1 MGGADEE
8 RRSRLNPMSH
18 SSATPTAKAATSE
31 PATERLAAYA
41 AGLKLE
47 DLPRATVERAKH
59 CLIDAVACAIFG
71 RQFPWSAMVLDEAL
85 AVGAGGPCRVPGVA
99 GKTLQVPQAAL
110 ALGAFAH
117 AFEYDNLRKPG
128 AGVHPGATV
137 ALPALAMAASVK
149 ASGRD
154 LITAIVAG
162 VEVMFRIGAAT
173 LHSPE
178 TLGFHAPGVT
188 GPFGAA
194 AACAS
199 LMHLTPRETAHA
211 FGIAGSLAGGLLAF
225 AKAGTGGM
233 VKRLHLGRAAESGVV
248 AARLAQRGYEG
259 PRNVLE
265 GRYGVLESFCDDM
278 DPALL
283 TRGLGREFETERI
296 CFKRYPCHVTAHVPV
311 QLLRGFIEAHGFGG
325 DDIGA
330 IAIEASPKVISHHG
344 ERAPADLLLA
354 QYSVPFCVALAAYHD
369 PLDPGAFCDDVIRD
383 ARVRNLAQCIG
394 LTAGEAVKGWGAR
407 VSVTCND
414 GRRFEGAIDSWLGCP
429 ETPLSETQLQVKFD
443 RLVRGTSSQLRDSLF
458 DELTRLERCCS
469 LDALVLT

>member
-1 MGGADEE
+1 MS
-8 RRSRLNPMSH
+8 RSP
-18 SSATPTAKAATSE
+18 ATQALTRAANE

-41 AGLKLE
+41 AGLTFE
-47 DLPRATVERAKH
+47 DLPRAAVERAKH
-59 CLIDAVACAIFG
+59 CLIDSVACAIFG
-71 RQFPWSAMVLDEAL
+71 RQFPWSAMVLEEAL

-99 GKTLQVPQAAL
+99 DRTLHVPQAAL

-117 AFEYDNLRKPG
+117 AFEHDNLRKPG

-137 ALPALAMAASVK
+137 ALPALAMAEAVK

-178 TLGFHAPGVT
+178 TVGFHAPGVT

-199 LMHLTPRETAHA
+199 LMHLTPRQTAHA

-225 AKAGTGGM
+225 AKAGSGGM
-233 VKRLHLGRAAESGVV
+233 VKRLHLGRAAEGGVV

-278 DPALL
+278 DPTLL

-311 QLLRGFIEAHGFGG
+311 QLLRSFIETHGFGG
-325 DDIGA
+325 DDIRT
-330 IAIEASPKVISHHG
+330 INIEASAKVISHHG

-369 PLDPGAFCDDVIRD
+369 PLDPGVFCDDVIRD
-383 ARVRNLAQCIG
+383 ARVRNLLQRIE
-394 LTAGEAVKGWGAR
+394 LTAGAAAKGWGAR

-414 GRRFEGAIDSWLGCP
+414 GRRFDGQIGSWLGCP
-429 ETPLSETQLQVKFD
+429 ETPLSEAQLRVKFD
-443 RLVRGTSSQLRDSLF
+443 RLVQGASNGLRDSLF
-458 DELTRLERCCS
+458 DDLMRLERCSS